1 MIIQA
6 INQKAKDVSGAAK
19 ILMPNCIFKTTT
31 GTSRITKSA
40 KYPYIR
46 PFRIFKSSVRL
57 IVSSLLS
64 FLKLL
69 FAETLATI
77 PAVKIIA
84 TLASISIIS
93 MMMYEFNFFIFSIR
107 IDNNCFRFEYF
118 PLQNIQLVT

>member
-6 INQKAKDVSGAAK
+6 INQKAKDVAGAAK
-19 ILMPNCIFKTTT
+19 MLIPNCIFKTTT

-40 KYPYIR
+40 KDPYIR

-69 FAETLATI
+69 FDDTLATI
-77 PAVKIIA
+77 PDVKIIA
-84 TLASISIIS
+84 TIASISIIS
-93 MMMYEFNFFIFSIR
+93 MMMYEFNFLSSLF
-107 IDNNCFRFEYF
+107 
-118 PLQNIQLVT
+118 V

>member
-1 MIIQA
+1 MIVQA
-6 INQKAKDVSGAAK
+6 INQKTKDVAGAAK

-69 FAETLATI
+69 FDDTLATI

-93 MMMYEFNFFIFSIR
+93 MMMYEFNFLSSLF
-107 IDNNCFRFEYF
+107 
-118 PLQNIQLVT
+118 V